1 MKLSTKTTY
10 GTKALLNIASR
21 QGQGPVLLKDVAREE
36 QIPRQYLEQVV
47 TPLRIAG
54 LLNSVRGAGGGFV
67 LAKQP
72 SQITLGEVVQI
83 LEGSLSLV
91 ECVDSPEA
99 CARSA
104 EGCVTRD
111 LWRETGSAVKKGLNS
126 LTLQDLIERQRDKL
140 QNSMYQI

>member
-10 GTKALLNIASR
+10 GTKALLNIASH
-21 QGQGPVLLKDVAREE
+21 QGHGPVLLKNVAREE

-67 LAKQP
+67 LARQP
-72 SQITLGEVVQI
+72 SQVTLSEVVQI

-91 ECVDSPEA
+91 ECVDAPET
-99 CARSA
+99 CERSG
-104 EGCVTRD
+104 GCVTRD
-111 LWRETGSAVKKGLNS
+111 LWRETGSAVKKVLNS
-126 LTLQDLIERQRDKL
+126 LTLQDLMERQKDKL
-140 QNSMYQI
+140 QSSMYQI